1 MPMSSPM
8 QNTVGSFS
16 ISSQIPWRM
25 ASRYVSCIDT
35 FWSGSMNAL
44 SYTAVRGGR
53 SVSGPRSDEDS
64 ESARLMICYIYLS
77 RELLPHS
84 RLRRLRPDRHCAAAF
99 TQDEW
104 VQRHAPGPRQT

>member
-1 MPMSSPM
+1 MSSPM

-16 ISSQIPWRM
+16 LSSQIPWRM
-25 ASRYVSCIDT
+25 ASSYVSCIVRFRVRLDERVI
-35 FWSGSMNAL
+35 L
-44 SYTAVRGGR
+44 HRVRGGR

-84 RLRRLRPDRHCAAAF
+84 RLRRLRPDRHCVATF

-104 VQRHAPGPRQT
+104 VQRHTPGPRQT